1 MPELSPKQAKDTKE
15 VSRYG
20 CYTPVIGTPM
30 VSLSPQR
37 FLKRPEPKT
46 VSVLSHHGLVSQSSL
61 YWPRG
66 VCHGQ
71 ILQSLLLQRFLT
83 VIRFSQSQKP
93 KHLSSK
99 TPISAT
105 LISKLSSSVIAS
117 WSCFSYYSCQRW
129 SGIRHHGLQAPC
141 NVSLVLELPASEIP
155 ATECKNNAT
164 LPFYNLN
171 NLISP
176 QRTFWNKKV
185 LQILKVLYGTI

>member
-1 MPELSPKQAKDTKE
+1 MDSSPSHPYTGPE
-15 VSRYG
+15 VSVMARY
-20 CYTPVIGTPM
+20 Y
-30 VSLSPQR
+30 
-37 FLKRPEPKT
+37 
-46 VSVLSHHGLVSQSSL
+46 SH
-61 YWPRG
+61 YFFF
-66 VCHGQ
+66 
-71 ILQSLLLQRFLT
+71 RFLT

-117 WSCFSYYSCQRW
+117 WSCYSYYSCQRW